1 MTRVEVHERLAKLEA
16 DEKNIFHQ
24 LTEIKEEVKDIRRL
38 TLAVEKIAVK
48 TESIDSKVDE
58 MGTRISAVERE
69 PTDDFK
75 HYKRLVAGAVISAVL
90 SSVVV
95 AVLSLIMNMQG

>member
-1 MTRVEVHERLAKLEA
+1 
-16 DEKNIFHQ
+16 
-24 LTEIKEEVKDIRRL
+24 
-38 TLAVEKIAVK
+38 
-48 TESIDSKVDE
+48 

>member
-1 MTRVEVHERLAKLEA
+1 MDAYERIAKLEA

-24 LTEIKEEVKDIRRL
+24 LTEIKQEVKDIRRL

-48 TESIDSKVDE
+48 TESIDGKVDE
-58 MGTRISAVERE
+58 MGARISAVEKA
-69 PTDDFK
+69 PADDFK

-95 AVLSLIMNMQG
+95 ALLALIINA

>member
-1 MTRVEVHERLAKLEA
+1 MDVNERLAKLEA

-48 TESIDSKVDE
+48 TDSIDSKVDE
-58 MGTRISAVERE
+58 MGTRISAVEKE
-69 PTDDFK
+69 PSDDFK
-75 HYKRLVAGAVISAVL
+75 HYKRLIAGAIISALL

-95 AVLSLIMNMQG
+95 SVLTLIMNT